1 LNNIATKI
9 SLFIL
14 IVTLILSCNVIKKV
28 PEGKHLLIKNE
39 ILVND
44 KKNISDEIVA
54 QLIQQPNNPLIFG
67 YKLRLNM
74 YNLAKENTDSIYKA
88 KFIANP
94 NKYKRMSKWLSK
106 KQVDRLGNSFW
117 YSGWHSFLK
126 KTGEP
131 PVIINEL
138 KAKKSAKQLKAYY
151 FNHGY
156 FNADAKFNIDY
167 KKNKRGSINYN
178 ITTGTATFLDTIS
191 HEIETKALDSLYLL
205 TRSKSLIKKGKQYN
219 VENFD
224 SERNRIT
231 SYYRDHGV
239 YYFQQQNINFE
250 IDTLSPDF
258 KAPVILKITNQV
270 VKEGDSTITKPYK
283 IYRIGEVNIFINNSV
298 TKNKRKFADSAT
310 YKKFN
315 LYSTDKLKYRPKAI
329 TNAVFIQKDSLF
341 SDTKRALTLRLL
353 SNLRIFDYPKIQ
365 FKEDSITQTLKTNIY
380 LTEKDKFSFKP
391 SFDATHSN
399 IQNVGI
405 AGTASLSI
413 RNVFRGAEILEIG
426 LRGNLGSSKNFANPD
441 NQFFNVS
448 EYGADMRLSFPRLLF
463 PIKTERI
470 IPKTMFASTLIT
482 SGFAK
487 QKNIGLDKENFTAAF
502 NYNWIPAKNTTAKFD
517 LLNLQYVKNINTS
530 NYFRV
535 YRSSY
540 DLLNQLAK
548 TYNTDPSL
556 LDESGNLSIN
566 EGGADAFISNSVN
579 NNYPL
584 LNFFNKDYKTIKSI
598 QERKIRLT
606 ENNLILATNFNYLKD
621 SKVDLFDKEFYS
633 FRGKIELAGNV
644 FSLIANLSNTPRNE
658 DGSRNIFGLQYSQ
671 YVKTEFDYVKHWD
684 LLNGKVFAMRS
695 FFGIAIPY
703 GNSKS
708 IPFSR
713 SYFAGGS
720 NDNRGW
726 QSYGL
731 GPGNSKE
738 TNDFNE
744 ANMKF
749 ALSAEFRFKLFG
761 SLNSAF
767 FSDLGNIWNVL
778 DSEKDETK
786 IFSGIRSLQSL
797 ALGTG
802 IGLRYDLKFFLIRL
816 DVGFKTYNPA
826 SDEGQRWFKEYNW
839 SESVIH
845 FGINYPF

>member
-14 IVTLILSCNVIKKV
+14 IVTLILSCNVIKKI

-44 KKNISDEIVA
+44 KKNTSDEIVA
-54 QLIQQPNNPLIFG
+54 KLIQQPNNPLIFG

-74 YNLAKENTDSIYKA
+74 YNLANDNTDSIYKA

-94 NKYKRMSKWLSK
+94 SKYKRMSKLLSK

-117 YSGWHSFLK
+117 YSGWHNFLK
-126 KTGEP
+126 KTGEA

-138 KAKKSAKQLKAYY
+138 KAKKSTKQLKAYY

-156 FNADAKFNIDY
+156 FNVDAKFNIDY
-167 KKNKRGSINYN
+167 QKNKRGRVNYN
-178 ITTGTATFLDTIS
+178 VTTGTATFLDTIS

-205 TRSKSLIKKGKQYN
+205 TKSKSLIKKGQQYN

-231 SYYRDHGV
+231 SYYRNHGV

-250 IDTLSPDF
+250 IDTLSPNF
-258 KAPVILKITNQV
+258 KAPVVLKITNQI
-270 VKEGDSTITKPYK
+270 VKEGDTAVTKPYK
-283 IYRIGEVNIFINNSV
+283 IYRIGEVNVFINSSV
-298 TKNKRKFADSAT
+298 TKNKTKFADSVT

-315 LYSTDKLKYRPKAI
+315 LYSTDRLKYRPKAI
-329 TNAVFIQKDSLF
+329 TDAVFIQKDSLF
-341 SDTKRALTLRLL
+341 SDNKRSLTLRLL

-365 FKEDSITQTLKTNIY
+365 FKEDSITQTLKTYIY

-405 AGTASLSI
+405 TGVASLSI
-413 RNVFRGAEILEIG
+413 RNLFRGAEILEIG
-426 LRGNLGSSKNFANPD
+426 LRGNLGSSKNFGNPD

-487 QKNIGLDKENFTAAF
+487 QKNIGLDKENFTATF
-502 NYNWIPAKNTTAKFD
+502 NYNWIPAKSTTSKFD
-517 LLNLQYVKNINTS
+517 LINLQYVKNINTS
-530 NYFRV
+530 NYFNV
-535 YRSSY
+535 YESSY
-540 DLLNQLAK
+540 NILNQLAK
-548 TYNTDPSL
+548 TYNTDSSL
-556 LDESGNLSIN
+556 LDASGDLTKS
-566 EGGADAFISNSVN
+566 EGGADAFIINS
-579 NNYPL
+579 
-584 LNFFNKDYKTIKSI
+584 LNALSSDSKDYKTIKSI

-606 ENNLILATNFNYLKD
+606 EDNLILATNFSYTKD
-621 SKVDLFDKEFYS
+621 SKIDLFDKEFYS
-633 FRGKIELAGNV
+633 FRSKIELAGNV
-644 FSLIANLSNTPRNE
+644 FSLIANLSDTPRNP
-658 DGSRNIFGLQYSQ
+658 DGSRDLFGLQYSQ

-695 FFGIAIPY
+695 FLGIAIPY

-708 IPFSR
+708 VPFSR

-726 QSYGL
+726 LSYSL
-731 GPGNSKE
+731 GPGSSKE

-744 ANMKF
+744 ANMKI

-761 SLNSAF
+761 SLNSAL

-778 DSEKDETK
+778 DSEKDEKK
-786 IFSGIRSLQSL
+786 IFTGIKSLESL

-802 IGLRYDLKFFLIRL
+802 IGFRYDFKFFLIRL
-816 DVGFKTYNPA
+816 DIGFKTYNPA
-826 SDEGQRWFKEYNW
+826 SDKGKRWFKEYNW